1 MVTITLTQQP
11 TTAQNAIP
19 DKYLAGLD
27 PEWQQMWTEHG
38 MDVSGAHL
46 ITIEEFRKCPGKYS
60 FTYPTWTGP
69 DVSIVYD
76 IQVPVSDPE
85 GTITCRVYTPSGIGP
100 FPVHLN
106 FHGGG
111 WILGGLASEAAWC
124 RSICNESSI
133 VVVDVDYRLAPKYP
147 FPTALYDCW
156 AAVQWVVKNPR
167 LLNVQPDS
175 ISIGGLSSG
184 GQMTAVLAHFAR
196 DSSPPINLK
205 LQLMIVPATDMR
217 YVPLEITNVKP
228 LTAETCQ
235 YPSAISLADLPWSPL
250 ARESWFLNY
259 YIGTDPTTRG
269 KILSDW
275 RMTPVLASCFENL
288 APAHIVTAEFD
299 VERDEGEYY
308 GGLLK
313 AGGNIVTMKR
323 YLGVPHAFAHYNHP
337 ERGLSKSREFLR
349 DSAALLKRVHWRSNR
364 AEQDRKDLAPTQTC
378 RSLAKHQ

>member
-1 MVTITLTQQP
+1 MTTITLTEE
-11 TTAQNAIP
+11 TTTSPNAIP
-19 DKYLAGLD
+19 ERYLAGLD
-27 PEWQQMWTEHG
+27 PEWRKMWTEHG
-38 MDVSGAHL
+38 KDVSGAHL
-46 ITIEEFRKCPGKYS
+46 ITIEEFQKCPSKYS

-69 DVSIVYD
+69 EVHKVHD
-76 IQVPVSDPE
+76 IQIPVSDTE
-85 GTITCRVYTPSGIGP
+85 GFITCRAYTPSGTGP

-111 WILGGLASEAAWC
+111 WVLGGLASEAAWC

-133 VVVDVDYRLAPKYP
+133 VVIDVDYRLAPKYP

-156 AAVQWVVKNPR
+156 TAVQWVVKNASS
-167 LLNVQPDS
+167 LNINPAS

-184 GQMTAVLAHFAR
+184 GQMAAVLAHFAR
-196 DSSPPINLK
+196 DCSPPINLK

-217 YVPLEITNVKP
+217 YVPLSITSAEP
-228 LTAETCQ
+228 LTAETCR

-259 YIGTDPTTRG
+259 YIGTDPVTRER
-269 KILSDW
+269 ILSDW
-275 RMTPVLASCFENL
+275 RMTPVLAPSFKNL

-308 GGLLK
+308 AELLR
-313 AGGNIVTMKR
+313 AGGNIVTAKR
-323 YLGVPHAFAHYNHP
+323 YPGVPHAFAHYNHP

-349 DSAALLKRVHWRSNR
+349 DSAELLRRVHWGTG
-364 AEQDRKDLAPTQTC
+364 Q
-378 RSLAKHQ
+378 